1 MTGKQEKFLA
11 EYLKDFNGTAAARR
25 LGYTEGSART
35 TAYRFLRSP
44 AVREALARELTK
56 PSPARVIAELQA
68 VAFAE
73 GSDENGSAT
82 KLASKLRALELLGKH
97 LGLFDP
103 SAQTPPEPVT
113 IIEDISPTG
122 AELKV
127 EN

>member
-1 MTGKQEKFLA
+1 MTGKQEQFLT

-25 LGYTEGSART
+25 MGYSEGSART

-44 AVREALARELTK
+44 KLKEALARELAK
-56 PSPARVIAELQA
+56 PSPTRVIAELQA

-82 KLASKLRALELLGKH
+82 KLASKLKALELLGRH

-103 SAQTPPEPVT
+103 AAQKPPTPVT
-113 IIEDISPTG
+113 IIEDLPQRH
-122 AELKV
+122 K
-127 EN
+127 

>member
-1 MTGKQEKFLA
+1 MTEKQEKFLA

-25 LGYTEGSART
+25 LGYTEGSAKT

-44 AVREALARELTK
+44 ALKEALAQELTK

-68 VAFAE
+68 VAFAD

-82 KLASKLRALELLGKH
+82 KLASKLKALELLGKH

-103 SAQTPPEPVT
+103 SSQHPQTPVT
-113 IIEDISPTG
+113 IIEDLPQS
-122 AELKV
+122 
-127 EN
+127 

>member
-1 MTGKQEKFLA
+1 MTQKQETFLA

-25 LGYTEGSART
+25 LGYTEGSAKT

-44 AVREALARELTK
+44 ALKEALAQELTK

-68 VAFAE
+68 VAFAD

-82 KLASKLRALELLGKH
+82 KLASKLKALELLGKH

-103 SAQTPPEPVT
+103 ATQKLPTPVT
-113 IIEDISPTG
+113 IIEDLPQS
-122 AELKV
+122 
-127 EN
+127 